1 MRWPRLRYD
10 RILWV
15 LSLVLIALL
24 WLRAINTKK
33 NKEVSKP
40 LVTVE
45 PLDGGSKLITEQ
57 NVLNMLAKSFGS
69 AISQTALSQLEIDRM
84 EKVVEADPFVQDA
97 AVYIDQQNNLQ
108 LTIIQRNPVLRI
120 MDANG
125 GNYYLDKE
133 GKKMPVS
140 SNYTARVVVVT
151 GKLPPHTPDFLEKRS
166 NLLKDVF
173 QVWQKLEEDAF
184 LKGFIQ
190 QLHVSNNGDIL
201 MSPLIGDQII
211 ILGSTRH
218 LEDKLERLKVFYKQ
232 AVPYEG
238 WRKYKTINLKYN
250 GQIVCNKK

>member
-1 MRWPRLRYD
+1 MQWPRLRYD
-10 RILWV
+10 RIIWV
-15 LSLVLIALL
+15 LSLLLIALL
-24 WLRAINTKK
+24 WLRAINAKK

-40 LVTVE
+40 VVTVN

-57 NVLNMLAKSFGS
+57 NVLNLLAKSFGS
-69 AISQTALSQLEIDRM
+69 SISQTALSAVEIDRM
-84 EKVVEADPFVQDA
+84 EAVVESDPFVQDA
-97 AVYIDQQNNLQ
+97 AVYVDQQNNLQ
-108 LTIIQRNPVLRI
+108 LNIIQRNPVLRI

-133 GKKMPVS
+133 GKKMPTS
-140 SNYTARVVVVT
+140 ANYTAHVVVVT
-151 GKLPPHTPDFLEKRS
+151 GKLPPHTPDFLEKRT

-173 QVWQKLEEDAF
+173 QVWQKMGEDAF
-184 LKGFIQ
+184 LKDFIQ

-201 MSPLIGDQII
+201 MSPLIGDQLI

-232 AVPYEG
+232 AIPYEG
-238 WRKYKTINLKYN
+238 WRKYHTINLKYK

>member
-1 MRWPRLRYD
+1 MQWPRLRYD

-15 LSLVLIALL
+15 LSLMLIALL
-24 WLRAINTKK
+24 WLRAINSKK
-33 NKEVSKP
+33 SEEVSKP

-69 AISQTALSQLEIDRM
+69 SISQTALSEVEIDRM
-84 EKVVEADPFVQDA
+84 EKVVESDPFVQDA
-97 AVYIDQQNNLQ
+97 AVYVDQQNTLQ
-108 LTIIQRNPVLRI
+108 LTIKQRNPVLRI
-120 MDANG
+120 MDTNG

-140 SNYTARVVVVT
+140 SNYTARVLVVT

-173 QVWQKLEEDAF
+173 TVWQQLDKDEF
-184 LKGFIQ
+184 LRDFIQ
-190 QLHVSNNGDIL
+190 QLHVANNGDLL
-201 MSPLIGDQII
+201 MSPLIGDQLI

-232 AVPYEG
+232 AIPYEG